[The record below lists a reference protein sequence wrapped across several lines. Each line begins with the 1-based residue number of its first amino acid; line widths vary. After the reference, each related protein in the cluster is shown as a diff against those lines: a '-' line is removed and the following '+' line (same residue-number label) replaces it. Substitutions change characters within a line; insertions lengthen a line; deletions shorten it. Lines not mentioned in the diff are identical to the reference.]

1 LLELEVVKMTV
12 INKEKVKDM
21 YYANLMYEY
30 HRVTEKIR
38 LFEKKYGMSFDKFEK
53 GLKSSEKEDIEK
65 WDDYMEWKGYEKVL
79 QGVIKEKKELETG
92 DYKVS

>member
-1 LLELEVVKMTV
+1 MTV
-12 INKEKVKDM
+12 ISKEKVKDM

-38 LFEKKYGMSFDKFEK
+38 LFGNKYGMSFLNFEK
-53 GLKSSEKEDIEK
+53 AVKSAEKEDTEK

-79 QGVIKEKKELETG
+79 QMFMMEIISSRAIKFHAGK
-92 DYKVS
+92 Y

>member
-1 LLELEVVKMTV
+1 MTV
-12 INKEKVKDM
+12 ISKEKVRDM

-30 HRVTEKIR
+30 HRVSEKIR
-38 LFEKKYGMSFDKFEK
+38 LFEKKYGASFSEFEK
-53 GLKSSEKEDIEK
+53 KLKGSEKEDFAK

-79 QGVIKEKKELETG
+79 QRLIKEKKELEIG

>member
-1 LLELEVVKMTV
+1 MM
-12 INKEKVKDM
+12 IISKEKVKDM
-21 YYANLMYEY
+21 YYANLLYEY

-53 GLKSSEKEDIEK
+53 ELKASEKEDIEK

-79 QGVIKEKKELETG
+79 QRLTKEKKELEVG
-92 DYKVS
+92 DYKVR

>member
-1 LLELEVVKMTV
+1 MTV
-12 INKEKVKDM
+12 ITKEKVKDM

-38 LFEKKYGMSFDKFEK
+38 LFGNKYGMSFVDFEK
-53 GLKSSEKEDIEK
+53 AVKSAEKEDTEK

-79 QGVIKEKKELETG
+79 QMLIKEKKELESGNYTL
-92 DYKVS
+92 S

>member
-1 LLELEVVKMTV
+1 MTV
-12 INKEKVKDM
+12 ISKEKVKDL

-38 LFEKKYGMSFDKFEK
+38 LFEKKYGMPFDRFEK
-53 GLKSSEKEDIEK
+53 DLKGSEKEDIEK

-79 QGVIKEKKELETG
+79 QRLIKEKKELEIG
-92 DYKVS
+92 DYTVR

>member
-1 LLELEVVKMTV
+1 MEVVKMTV

-79 QGVIKEKKELETG
+79 QGVIKEKKELEVG

>member
-1 LLELEVVKMTV
+1 MAV
-12 INKEKVKDM
+12 ISKKKLKDM

-38 LFEKKYGMSFDKFEK
+38 LFENKYGMIFVNFEK
-53 GLKSSEKEDIEK
+53 AVKSVEKEDTEK

-79 QGVIKEKKELETG
+79 QGLIKEKKELESGNYTL
-92 DYKVS
+92 S